1 MWYLAAVV
9 HVLRGAR
16 EEGLGGGGYARVVK
30 GLERGTR
37 GWGSNPDSVRQIKK
51 VCNVK
56 TKTKNKT
63 KTKQKKIIQIE

>member
-1 MWYLAAVV
+1 MVSCCRSARTE
-9 HVLRGAR
+9 RGK
-16 EEGLGGGGYARVVK
+16 GGGVGGGGYARVVK